1 MWRRSMSTSADRDA
15 ALTKNK
21 AKPPTPKQL
30 ERVDEYIAHPAI
42 QPHLDKL
49 MGSIER
55 NLKTR
60 GGTGAL
66 LGWMKDEIA
75 EYEKR
80 HPFPIP

>member
-1 MWRRSMSTSADRDA
+1 LSTFGDYEI
-15 ALTKNK
+15 KQK
-21 AKPPTPKQL
+21 AGQQPPTPKQL
-30 ERVDEYIAHPAI
+30 ERVNEYIAHPAM

-49 MGSIER
+49 MLDIDK

-75 EYEKR
+75 EYQKR